1 MRKNKPKPSA
11 DWCDVVTC
19 TCGKSG
25 TALSEYTPTKLEV
38 RAQYAKDSTGS
49 DEYIRAISEFDR
61 WLEAHDKVVAKNVQ
75 DRIIKLLEDE
85 VRHDFPPIIEMS
97 LDNLKALIKGEQK

>member
-1 MRKNKPKPSA
+1 MSKNKPKPSA

-61 WLEAHDKVVAKNVQ
+61 WLEQHDAEIVAKAEE
-75 DRIIKLLEDE
+75 RFIKLLESNATGE
-85 VRHDFPPIIEMS
+85 YKQVMLTPKLISE
-97 LDNLKALIKGEQK
+97 IKGEQK